1 MLAWYRENAPI
12 RKKLSIAFGLESAL
26 TAGGVLC
33 EFLAASKT
41 IAPSTALE
49 IGVAAVFVS
58 VALGVTLRKT
68 IADPYVNT
76 VVRMEAL
83 AAGNLDAPIHFTNY
97 TDCVGRMTKAM
108 ATFRKTALDKI
119 EATEQAA
126 IAATQAEEERQRTEQ
141 DTIAQQAALVVG
153 SIGSGLARLAAGE
166 LTFRLSETLPAAY
179 EKIRLDFNA
188 AMTKLQDTMQSI
200 STNTE
205 GVRAGAGEITQASDD
220 LARRTEQQAA
230 TLEQTAAALDQITA
244 TVRRTAEGATEAR
257 KLVSNAKN
265 DAERSG
271 EVVRETVG
279 AMSKIET
286 SSKEIGSIIG
296 VIDEIA
302 FQTNLLALNAGVEA
316 ARAGDAG
323 RGFAVVATEVRALA
337 QRSADAAKEIK
348 ALISTSGTQVD
359 SGVKLV
365 NETGKALER
374 IVAQVGQLNTLVTEI
389 AASAQEQATGL
400 NEVNTA
406 VNQMDQV
413 TQQNAAMVEQATAA
427 SHSLANEAGELA
439 RLIAQFQTGPT
450 AQPQPVKP
458 VIRAPQQT
466 RSRIPAH
473 APTQAQNGKFIP
485 MRRPALVTASTGQE
499 DWDEF

>member
-1 MLAWYRENAPI
+1 MLAWFRENAPI
-12 RKKLSIAFGLESAL
+12 RQKLLIAFGLESGLVA
-26 TAGGVLC
+26 TGVLC
-33 EFLAASKT
+33 EWLATTKT
-41 IAPSTALE
+41 ITPATTLDV
-49 IGVAAVFVS
+49 GAAAIIAS
-58 VALGVTLRKT
+58 VVLGFILRNA
-68 IADPYVNT
+68 IADPYVST

-83 AAGNLDAPIHFTNY
+83 AAGDLDAPIHFTTY
-97 TDCVGRMTKAM
+97 TDCVGRMTQAM
-108 ATFRKTALDKI
+108 ATFRRTAIDKI
-119 EATEQAA
+119 AATEQAA
-126 IAATQAEEERQRTEQ
+126 VAAKLAEEERLRTEQ
-141 DTIAQQAALVVG
+141 EVIAQQAALVVG
-153 SIGSGLARLAAGE
+153 SIGSGLARLAEGE

-188 AMTKLQDTMQSI
+188 AVNRLEETMQSI
-200 STNTE
+200 ATNTE
-205 GVRAGAGEITQASDD
+205 GVRASAGEITQASDD

-244 TVRRTAEGATEAR
+244 TVRRTAEGAAEAR
-257 KLVSNAKN
+257 KLVANAKT

-271 EVVRETVG
+271 DVVRETVG

-286 SSKEIGSIIG
+286 SSKEIGNIIG

-348 ALISTSGTQVD
+348 TLISTSGAQVD

-365 NETGKALER
+365 RETGKALER
-374 IVAQVGQLNTLVTEI
+374 IVTQVGQLNALVSEI

-400 NEVNTA
+400 NEVNSA

-413 TQQNAAMVEQATAA
+413 TQQNTAMVEQATAA
-427 SHSLANEAGELA
+427 SHSLATEAGELVQ
-439 RLIAQFQTGPT
+439 LIGQFRTGRISR
-450 AQPQPVKP
+450 PQPIKP
-458 VIRAPQQT
+458 AFRVPPT
-466 RSRIPAH
+466 KSRHPGHSSNQPTTAKLTAIP
-473 APTQAQNGKFIP
+473 
-485 MRRPALVTASTGQE
+485 RLVTVDGLAGPDS
-499 DWDEF
+499 WNEF